1 MSIKKLVAAVIG
13 LMVSSFVFAE
23 NYYLCLASFS
33 KFENASLYMRDLT
46 LKGYST
52 TLEPTVV
59 KNKLYYRVLLAQSF
73 DTLANAK
80 KKKAEFARDTGKNDS
95 WIFNADLTKKNLPV
109 AAVAEAKKEFE
120 SEKKAGKDEKK
131 VQVAERKTET
141 TNAKPAAEQKS
152 NTKIVEIEPILE
164 KLRVKPVETRK
175 ENKVEEIS
183 ATKKAEDDTAK
194 NAVADIAIEEN
205 AVFEEEI
212 KTDETKTDTKKE
224 AANTAIIKEET
235 ADKIQEIEEEIV
247 LPNAAAA
254 VATKADET
262 IAKDISV
269 PEIPE
274 IQVRDLEISVPQKKE
289 SIDEKKPVQTVKYEL
304 SSAIETSVKKALN
317 GTEIAFDE
325 KSIPT
330 TLTDSVKKL
339 IKIFPMNANFKVEQI
354 AFFDLENIR
363 DGALSTETKI
373 LNDIELP
380 FSFDVQDENFQA
392 ASLGRYEDVD
402 FGEKVT
408 VMMLSTST
416 NAFDSVLDNL
426 GDETGENLK
435 VEFKIDGEKF
445 DCVMVKSDKNSE
457 KHLLFGTNGHKS
469 VFIAIQAEEFS
480 KTWLNRFV
488 VGQLSSKESI
498 FKNNIVRKSLFSL
511 PYEEPKIDR
520 RFLKFDLAKSGE
532 TVIREEG
539 FRNKEHWNASAEF
552 DQEDTV
558 LKIDFCDID

>member
-120 SEKKAGKDEKK
+120 SEKKAGKAEKK
-131 VQVAERKTET
+131 VQVAERKNET
-141 TNAKPAAEQKS
+141 TNAKPSDKPK
-152 NTKIVEIEPILE
+152 TVEI
-164 KLRVKPVETRK
+164 KPAT
-175 ENKVEEIS
+175 ENAKPKTEEIRVEEIYV
-183 ATKKAEDDTAK
+183 TRKTEEPKAVANVTDDT
-194 NAVADIAIEEN
+194 IEEKP
-205 AVFEEEI
+205 VFETEI
-212 KTDETKTDTKKE
+212 KTDTKKE

-235 ADKIQEIEEEIV
+235 ADKIQEIEAEIV
-247 LPNAAAA
+247 LPSAAAA

-426 GDETGENLK
+426 GDETGENLQ

-445 DCVMVKSDKNSE
+445 DCVMVKADKNSE
-457 KHLLFGTNGHKS
+457 KHLLFGANGDKS

-520 RFLKFDLAKSGE
+520 RFLKFDLEKSGE

>member
-1 MSIKKLVAAVIG
+1 
-13 LMVSSFVFAE
+13 
-23 NYYLCLASFS
+23 
-33 KFENASLYMRDLT
+33 MRDLT

-120 SEKKAGKDEKK
+120 SEKKAGKAEKK
-131 VQVAERKTET
+131 VQVAERKNET
-141 TNAKPAAEQKS
+141 TNAKPSDKPK
-152 NTKIVEIEPILE
+152 TVEI
-164 KLRVKPVETRK
+164 KPAT
-175 ENKVEEIS
+175 ENAKPKTEEIRVEEIYV
-183 ATKKAEDDTAK
+183 TRKTEEPKAVANVTDDT
-194 NAVADIAIEEN
+194 IEEKP
-205 AVFEEEI
+205 VFETEI
-212 KTDETKTDTKKE
+212 KTDTKKE

-235 ADKIQEIEEEIV
+235 ADKIQEIEAEIV
-247 LPNAAAA
+247 LPSAAAA

-426 GDETGENLK
+426 GDETGEIFRWNS
-435 VEFKIDGEKF
+435 
-445 DCVMVKSDKNSE
+445 KSTARNS
-457 KHLLFGTNGHKS
+457 T
-469 VFIAIQAEEFS
+469 
-480 KTWLNRFV
+480 
-488 VGQLSSKESI
+488 
-498 FKNNIVRKSLFSL
+498 
-511 PYEEPKIDR
+511 
-520 RFLKFDLAKSGE
+520 
-532 TVIREEG
+532 
-539 FRNKEHWNASAEF
+539 ASW
-552 DQEDTV
+552 
-558 LKIDFCDID
+558 

>member
-120 SEKKAGKDEKK
+120 SEKKAGKAEKK
-131 VQVAERKTET
+131 VQVAERKNET
-141 TNAKPAAEQKS
+141 TNAKPSDKPK
-152 NTKIVEIEPILE
+152 TVEI
-164 KLRVKPVETRK
+164 KPAT
-175 ENKVEEIS
+175 ENAKPKTEEIRVEEIYV
-183 ATKKAEDDTAK
+183 TRKTEEPKAVANVTDDT
-194 NAVADIAIEEN
+194 IEEKP
-205 AVFEEEI
+205 VFETEI
-212 KTDETKTDTKKE
+212 KTDTKKE

-235 ADKIQEIEEEIV
+235 ADKIQEIEAEIV
-247 LPNAAAA
+247 LPSAAAA

-304 SSAIETSVKKALN
+304 SSASETSVKKALN

-426 GDETGENLK
+426 GDETGENLQ

-445 DCVMVKSDKNSE
+445 DCVMVKADKNSE
-457 KHLLFGTNGHKS
+457 KHLLFGANGDKS

-520 RFLKFDLAKSGE
+520 RFLKFDLEKSGE

>member
-120 SEKKAGKDEKK
+120 SEKKAGKAEKK
-131 VQVAERKTET
+131 VQVAERKNET
-141 TNAKPAAEQKS
+141 TNAKPSDKPK
-152 NTKIVEIEPILE
+152 TVEI
-164 KLRVKPVETRK
+164 KPAT
-175 ENKVEEIS
+175 ENAKPKTEEIRVEEIYV
-183 ATKKAEDDTAK
+183 TRKTEEPKAVANVTDDT
-194 NAVADIAIEEN
+194 IEEKP
-205 AVFEEEI
+205 VFETEI
-212 KTDETKTDTKKE
+212 KTDTKKE

-235 ADKIQEIEEEIV
+235 ADKIQEIEAEIV
-247 LPNAAAA
+247 LPSAAAA

-426 GDETGENLK
+426 GDETGENLQ

-445 DCVMVKSDKNSE
+445 DCVMVKADKNSE
-457 KHLLFGTNGHKS
+457 KHLLFGTNGDKS